1 MALLPV
7 INEKCDIIIHLLS
20 SLCDNPDFLID
31 LLRKTTEKQNKF
43 SSSRMEKY
51 CMDMGLEQ
59 IVIER
64 ISVDIGTGK
73 KVLQEYDGRRRP
85 CRRDCV

>member
-1 MALLPV
+1 MVAQFSTGILAHFSISIYTLLPV

-43 SSSRMEKY
+43 SSSRMKILHGHGVGA
-51 CMDMGLEQ
+51 D
-59 IVIER
+59 
-64 ISVDIGTGK
+64 SD
-73 KVLQEYDGRRRP
+73 
-85 CRRDCV
+85 

>member
-1 MALLPV
+1 MVCNTIVTLIIVIDMEEKFDNVALLPV

-43 SSSRMEKY
+43 SSSRMKILY
-51 CMDMGLEQ
+51 GHGVGAD
-59 IVIER
+59 
-64 ISVDIGTGK
+64 SD
-73 KVLQEYDGRRRP
+73 
-85 CRRDCV
+85 